1 MRQPGRGAEWVRS
14 QRGGEASG
22 QRGKEAW
29 WQTYAQTNSIAHCND
44 RNALIELALGL
55 LLRALCTVEKC
66 RWLRQ
71 PVGLA
76 HSRVA

>member
-1 MRQPGRGAEWVRS
+1 MVANVCVDKQYHDV
-14 QRGGEASG
+14 
-22 QRGKEAW
+22 
-29 WQTYAQTNSIAHCND
+29 AHCND
-44 RNALIELALGL
+44 RNALIELAPGL